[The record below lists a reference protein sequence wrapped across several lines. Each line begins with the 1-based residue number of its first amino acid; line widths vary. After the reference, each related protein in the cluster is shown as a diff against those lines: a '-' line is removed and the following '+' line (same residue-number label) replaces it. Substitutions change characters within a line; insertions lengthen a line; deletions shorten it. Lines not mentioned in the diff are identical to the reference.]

1 MLTPEAADSLSDRI
15 LPSCGRCAASGREC
29 VKGYKFKAL
38 RHAPFGRAQKWPRP
52 GGRLRF
58 VVERGDGVEDWDNTD
73 HDMEDQGG
81 KDTTMISAHQN
92 GSSDAHEVWHRP
104 STTYPVASSHLALA
118 SQTAYQ
124 ASSDQT
130 PVKSRPPSASHT
142 PDAQAA
148 QLRSNIYLDRPIWP
162 IESREEAVLFRHYIR
177 KLSIWLDLCD
187 PDAHF
192 NTSIPARA
200 GTCPILLNAIFALSA
215 RHLAHT
221 LRYDALA
228 SNRYHEQC
236 LTYLIPLLDHAVTVS
251 DENLFAATIILRV
264 LEEMDVPVLGQDTHG
279 HLLGI
284 HAFVAPH
291 SAPPTPTTPDPGPR
305 SPLSPHSLS
314 AACFWV
320 GLRQEIYSAVMNHQP
335 VRMNLAHPAV
345 VDRSTTPADD
355 YAWANRAI
363 VHCADVLNFCF
374 GPDHADRPRWHA
386 LREANKNWKAA
397 LPASYMPVFYRER
410 DLNAAETGDAE
421 ADAMKAFPEVWYWKG
436 CHIIAVQ
443 HHILAELYLALF
455 DPAHPRTGLQR
466 RAADAALASQART
479 LVTSQFE
486 EAGGLSMPL
495 ELNPWT
501 VLHVHVK
508 IQYCMSF
515 TRGLVANLLQEPW
528 RSGTEVG
535 KVSGEDLMF
544 RRDTRRFER
553 FVIIREKVTTPKG
566 VYTLWPNLWQQINRT
581 ANVVRTTSP
590 KEKMSDALLLN
601 RLRDVA

>member
-1 MLTPEAADSLSDRI
+1 MLTPEAADSLSATTCEPCREQHLKCDRV

-38 RHAPFGRAQKWPRP
+38 RHEPFGRAQKWPRP

-81 KDTTMISAHQN
+81 KDTMMISAHQN
-92 GSSDAHEVWHRP
+92 GSSDAQEVWNHP
-104 STTYPVASSHLALA
+104 STTYPAASSRLAVA
-118 SQTAYQ
+118 SQTTYQ
-124 ASSDQT
+124 ASTDQT
-130 PVKSRPPSASHT
+130 PIDSRPPSASHT

-162 IESREEAVLFRHYIR
+162 IESREEAVLFRHYIQ

-345 VDRSTTPADD
+345 VDRSTTPAHD

-410 DLNAAETGDAE
+410 DPNAAETGDAE

-479 LVTSQFE
+479 LVRSLCGIGTCNRWCPPAMFTACMGVAAAGDRFE
-486 EAGGLSMPL
+486 
-495 ELNPWT
+495 
-501 VLHVHVK
+501 
-508 IQYCMSF
+508 
-515 TRGLVANLLQEPW
+515 
-528 RSGTEVG
+528 
-535 KVSGEDLMF
+535 D
-544 RRDTRRFER
+544 RRDQE
-553 FVIIREKVTTPKG
+553 
-566 VYTLWPNLWQQINRT
+566 
-581 ANVVRTTSP
+581 
-590 KEKMSDALLLN
+590 ALLAL
-601 RLRDVA
+601 LRATEREHARPTRAVCDLLKGCWGWDQNGR

>member
-1 MLTPEAADSLSDRI
+1 MVGAQGNVSEGQEAW
-15 LPSCGRCAASGREC
+15 PSHPTSTYPAAS
-29 VKGYKFKAL
+29 
-38 RHAPFGRAQKWPRP
+38 
-52 GGRLRF
+52 
-58 VVERGDGVEDWDNTD
+58 
-73 HDMEDQGG
+73 
-81 KDTTMISAHQN
+81 
-92 GSSDAHEVWHRP
+92 SSQ
-104 STTYPVASSHLALA
+104 LALA
-118 SQTAYQ
+118 SHSTFQPQSTQTAEN
-124 ASSDQT
+124 
-130 PVKSRPPSASHT
+130 SRPPSHSHT

-162 IESREEAVLFRHYIR
+162 IDSREEAVLFRHYIQ

-305 SPLSPHSLS
+305 SPLTPHSLS

-345 VDRSTTPADD
+345 VDRSTEPADD

-363 VHCADVLNFCF
+363 VHCADVINFCF
-374 GPDHADRPRWHA
+374 GPDRADKPRWHA
-386 LREANKNWKAA
+386 LREANKSWKAA

-410 DLNAAETGDAE
+410 DPHAEVTGDAE
-421 ADAMKAFPEVWYWKG
+421 VDAMKAFPEVWYWKG
-436 CHIIAVQ
+436 CHSTS
-443 HHILAELYLALF
+443 H
-455 DPAHPRTGLQR
+455 
-466 RAADAALASQART
+466 T
-479 LVTSQFE
+479 L
-486 EAGGLSMPL
+486 P
-495 ELNPWT
+495 
-501 VLHVHVK
+501 
-508 IQYCMSF
+508 I
-515 TRGLVANLLQEPW
+515 
-528 RSGTEVG
+528 
-535 KVSGEDLMF
+535 
-544 RRDTRRFER
+544 
-553 FVIIREKVTTPKG
+553 
-566 VYTLWPNLWQQINRT
+566 
-581 ANVVRTTSP
+581 SP
-590 KEKMSDALLLN
+590 IHFLLLHFSSFI
-601 RLRDVA
+601 LRN

>member
-1 MLTPEAADSLSDRI
+1 MNHCDRI

-130 PVKSRPPSASHT
+130 P
-142 PDAQAA
+142 
-148 QLRSNIYLDRPIWP
+148 
-162 IESREEAVLFRHYIR
+162 
-177 KLSIWLDLCD
+177 LDLCD

-436 CHIIAVQ
+436 CHT
-443 HHILAELYLALF
+443 ELYLALF

-479 LVTSQFE
+479 LVRSLCGIGTCNRWCPPAMFTACMGVAAAGDRFE
-486 EAGGLSMPL
+486 
-495 ELNPWT
+495 
-501 VLHVHVK
+501 
-508 IQYCMSF
+508 
-515 TRGLVANLLQEPW
+515 
-528 RSGTEVG
+528 
-535 KVSGEDLMF
+535 D
-544 RRDTRRFER
+544 RRDQE
-553 FVIIREKVTTPKG
+553 
-566 VYTLWPNLWQQINRT
+566 
-581 ANVVRTTSP
+581 
-590 KEKMSDALLLN
+590 ALLAL
-601 RLRDVA
+601 LRATEREHARPTRAVCDLLKGCWGWDENKR